1 MKKSISTLLTLI
13 SVIIL
18 SGCASTYKPI
28 NPSTLNYNAHDL
40 QDGIALSY
48 KYDVLRERGN
58 RKYAKKEA
66 KKGVKLIAVKITN
79 NTDSVIN
86 VGRDIAFYSG
96 KNQLFLMEPMVV
108 QESIKQNV
116 LAYLPYALLTF
127 VNLSVTNGSSTEFY
141 PIGLAL
147 GPAATISNMVIAGT
161 ANKKLLDEL
170 YDYNILSRDIQKGE
184 SVYGIIGVR
193 DIGFSPISVRMIE

>member
-127 VNLSVTNGSSTEFY
+127 VNLSVTNGSSTEIY

-161 ANKKLLDEL
+161 ANKNLLDEL

>member
-1 MKKSISTLLTLI
+1 MKKFISILLTLI

-18 SGCASTYKPI
+18 SACASTYKPI

-40 QDGIALSY
+40 QDGISLSY

-116 LAYLPYALLTF
+116 LAYLPYALLSF
-127 VNLSVTNGSSTEFY
+127 LNLKVTNGTSTEVY
-141 PIGLAL
+141 PIGLAI
-147 GPAATISNMVIAGT
+147 GPAATIGNMVIAGT

-170 YDYNILSRDIQKGE
+170 YDYNISSRDIQKGE